1 MQNFSLFL
9 AFKHVQRRKLQSL
22 LTILGVAVGVMVLVI
37 ALSLTNGFISELLKT
52 TLRATPHISLL
63 SYAPFAADEELLS
76 MIAKHPEVVAVAPF
90 ITTEALIA
98 RRANSQ
104 LGIKGYQGYTKIM
117 GIDPRLEP
125 KVLDSLSIIARQ
137 ADALAEDRGIVL
149 GNSLAAQMN
158 VYNGDEVL
166 IQNINSKRQKFNV
179 AGSFRVGNELIDS
192 LISFTSIPTLQ
203 DFMGEEGKISGYHI
217 KVKDPEKASEIGLEL
232 ATKTGLYSQ
241 SWQNIF
247 SGLIEQLR
255 LQKALIAVV
264 VFLIIIVASIG
275 IANILI
281 LTVAE
286 KTEEIAILRAMGA
299 SQRQILTVFTLEGAL
314 LGVSGTVLGIVL
326 GLLVSL
332 YFKIKPFPLPGDLYF
347 ITQLPVQIQI
357 KDFLQVSLLSII
369 TSILAGFI
377 PAKRAASLNPVEILR

>member
-1 MQNFSLFL
+1 
-9 AFKHVQRRKLQSL
+9 
-22 LTILGVAVGVMVLVI
+22 MVLVI

-63 SYAPFAADEELLS
+63 SYSPFTEDEKLLETLLQQ
-76 MIAKHPEVVAVAPF
+76 PEVVAVAPF

-137 ADALAEDRGIVL
+137 ADALAEDRGIIL
-149 GNSLAAQMN
+149 GNSLAGQMS

-203 DFMGEEGKISGYHI
+203 DFMGQEGKISGYHI

-232 ATKTGLYSQ
+232 ARKTGLYSQ

-255 LQKALIAVV
+255 MQKALIAVV

-299 SQRQILTVFTLEGAL
+299 SQRQILTVFTVEGAL
-314 LGVSGTVLGIVL
+314 LGISGTILGIIL

-332 YFKIKPFPLPGDLYF
+332 YFKLKPFPLPGDLYF
-347 ITQLPVQIQI
+347 ITQLPVQIQVQ
-357 KDFLQVSLLSII
+357 DFLQVSLLSII

-377 PAKRAASLNPVEILR
+377 PAKRAARLNPVDILR

>member
-9 AFKHVQRRKLQSL
+9 AFKHIQRRKLQSL

-63 SYAPFAADEELLS
+63 SYAPFADDEELLNK
-76 MIAKHPEVVAVAPF
+76 IAKHPEVVAVAPF

-217 KVKDPEKASEIGLEL
+217 KLKDPEKASEIGLEL

-369 TSILAGFI
+369 TSVLAGFI

>member
-1 MQNFSLFL
+1 VQNFSLFL
-9 AFKHVQRRKLQSL
+9 AYKHIKRRKLQSL

-63 SYAPFAADEELLS
+63 SYSPFTEDEKLLETLLQQ
-76 MIAKHPEVVAVAPF
+76 PEVVAVAPF

-137 ADALAEDRGIVL
+137 ADALAEDRGIIL
-149 GNSLAAQMN
+149 GNSLAGQMS

-203 DFMGEEGKISGYHI
+203 DFMGQEGKISGYHI

-232 ATKTGLYSQ
+232 ARKTGLYSQ

-255 LQKALIAVV
+255 MQKALIAVV

-299 SQRQILTVFTLEGAL
+299 SQRQILTVFTVEGAL
-314 LGVSGTVLGIVL
+314 LGISGTILGIIL

-332 YFKIKPFPLPGDLYF
+332 YFKLKPFPLPGDLYF
-347 ITQLPVQIQI
+347 ITQLPVQIQVQ
-357 KDFLQVSLLSII
+357 DFLQVSLLSII

-377 PAKRAASLNPVEILR
+377 PAKRAARLNPVDILR

>member
-1 MQNFSLFL
+1 MQMDVF
-9 AFKHVQRRKLQSL
+9 
-22 LTILGVAVGVMVLVI
+22 
-37 ALSLTNGFISELLKT
+37 
-52 TLRATPHISLL
+52 
-63 SYAPFAADEELLS
+63 
-76 MIAKHPEVVAVAPF
+76 
-90 ITTEALIA
+90 
-98 RRANSQ
+98 
-104 LGIKGYQGYTKIM
+104 
-117 GIDPRLEP
+117 
-125 KVLDSLSIIARQ
+125 
-137 ADALAEDRGIVL
+137 
-149 GNSLAAQMN
+149 
-158 VYNGDEVL
+158 NGDEVL
-166 IQNINSKRQKFNV
+166 IQNINSKRQKYNV

-203 DFMGEEGKISGYHI
+203 EFMGQEGKISGYHI

-314 LGVSGTVLGIVL
+314 LGVTGTVLGIVL

-332 YFKIKPFPLPGDLYF
+332 YFKLKPFPLPGELYF
-347 ITQLPVQIQI
+347 ITQLPVQIQAW
-357 KDFLQVSLLSII
+357 DFLQVSLLSII

>member
-1 MQNFSLFL
+1 VQNFSLFL

>member
-1 MQNFSLFL
+1 VQNFSLFL
-9 AFKHVQRRKLQSL
+9 AYKHVQRRKLQSL

-63 SYAPFAADEELLS
+63 SYSPFEQDDEL
-76 MIAKHPEVVAVAPF
+76 MHTIAQHSEVVAVAPF
-90 ITTEALIA
+90 ISTEALIA

-125 KVLDSLSIIARQ
+125 KVLDSLSVIARQ
-137 ADALAEDRGIVL
+137 ADSLAKDRGIVL
-149 GNSLAAQMN
+149 GNSLAMQMD
-158 VYNGDEVL
+158 VFNGDEVL

-203 DFMGEEGKISGYHI
+203 EFMGQEGKISGYHI

-314 LGVSGTVLGIVL
+314 LGVTGTVLGIVL

-332 YFKIKPFPLPGDLYF
+332 YFKLKPFPLPGELYF
-347 ITQLPVQIQI
+347 ITQLPVQIQAW
-357 KDFLQVSLLSII
+357 DFLQVSLLSII